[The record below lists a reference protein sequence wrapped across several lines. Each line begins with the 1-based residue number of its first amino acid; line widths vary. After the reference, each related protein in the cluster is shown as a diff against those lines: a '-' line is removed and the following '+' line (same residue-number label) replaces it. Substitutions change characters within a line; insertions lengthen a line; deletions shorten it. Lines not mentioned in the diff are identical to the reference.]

1 MIKDSTLYCTTF
13 PCAYCSKAIIRAGI
27 TKVVYCEGYPDELS
41 TYLLQNIEIVKYEKK
56 D

>member
-27 TKVVYCEGYPDELS
+27 KKVVYCEGYPDELS
-41 TYLLQNIEIVKYEKK
+41 TYLLQNIEIIKYEKK